1 MNNMNLARQSYKTVQ
16 KDMTSD
22 KSVELRVF
30 MSITAQLR
38 AVDAS
43 DKLQFPALSDAIV
56 ENLKLWRILFI
67 DLVNPENTLPLDLK
81 TSLIQLAEFT
91 QNHSRR
97 VLLGEATPEV
107 LVDINDSVIAGLRQ
121 SMTASLKA
129 GPTPSFEGDKSII
142 RRCLCQ

>member
-1 MNNMNLARQSYKTVQ
+1 M
-16 KDMTSD
+16 DMTSD

-129 GPTPSFEGDKSII
+129 GPTPSFEGDKSIVAEVA
-142 RRCLCQ
+142 

>member
-129 GPTPSFEGDKSII
+129 GPTPSFEGDKSIVAEVA
-142 RRCLCQ
+142 

>member
-1 MNNMNLARQSYKTVQ
+1 MNNINLARQSYKTVQ

-129 GPTPSFEGDKSII
+129 GPTPSFEGDKSIVAEVA
-142 RRCLCQ
+142 